1 MAVGRGG
8 GTELV
13 QQGAGHDR
21 VLVVAEQV
29 LELLGLPAQP
39 PGRFAEDGGGDL
51 GHVPE
56 LLVGIAGVVQRLI
69 PLRPRG
75 QGLGGDELAV
85 ERAQRLGD
93 VLGQF
98 LGRRAVSRAR

>member
-1 MAVGRGG
+1 MAVGRRG

-39 PGRFAEDGGGDL
+39 P
-51 GHVPE
+51 
-56 LLVGIAGVVQRLI
+56 AGL
-69 PLRPRG
+69 PR
-75 QGLGGDELAV
+75 
-85 ERAQRLGD
+85 
-93 VLGQF
+93 
-98 LGRRAVSRAR
+98 